1 MLVLDATPLIYL
13 AKAGVLG
20 ELEQLDE
27 RLVIPQAVYEEVVL
41 RGRETGEPDAQ
52 VIARLVE
59 NGMFEVQDTEDGD
72 VYRELLEDPH
82 LSEADRAVLS
92 LADVENGV
100 AVADEEHARSV
111 ADVVGVETRG
121 TIYLLFRLLKQGT
134 MDADAVRET
143 VDRMVD
149 AGWYCSTDLYAD
161 ILQKLDE
168 YEQ

>member
-121 TIYLLFRLLKQGT
+121 TLYLLFRLLKQGT

-149 AGWYCSTDLYAD
+149 AGWYCSTDLYAK
-161 ILQKLDE
+161 ILRQLEE
-168 YEQ
+168 YDG